1 MNFACS
7 SFSWETNDKK
17 HLLGRTYDQFGD
29 LRGNSIV
36 IVPRNFE
43 LSLLI
48 EKNCM
53 FKIKYCFVGM
63 AVNGLKTPILVDG
76 INEEGLM
83 GALLRY
89 PGFANYDN
97 QKGAEKDINTGF
109 LVT

>member
-29 LRGNSIV
+29 LRGNSI
-36 IVPRNFE
+36 
-43 LSLLI
+43 

-53 FKIKYCFVGM
+53 FKTKYCFVGM

-89 PGFANYDN
+89 PGFAKYDT
-97 QKGAEKDINTGF
+97 QKGAEKDINPGF
-109 LVT
+109 LVTYLLGKCKNANG